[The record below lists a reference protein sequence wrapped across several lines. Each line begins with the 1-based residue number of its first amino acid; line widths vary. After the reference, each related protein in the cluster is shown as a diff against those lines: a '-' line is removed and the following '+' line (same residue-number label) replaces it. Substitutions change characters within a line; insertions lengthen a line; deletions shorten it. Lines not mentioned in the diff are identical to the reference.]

1 MRRWEPRHAGG
12 TNPKTPSFAKASEG
26 AALQNFATASTFALA
41 SSYAE
46 PSTFAGSPRFQ
57 GRPAVASGS
66 DRPHFPRPHRLP
78 ELLPNPD
85 SPDRRSVA
93 FAPFLQP
100 AGIKEANG
108 CATTTHVSSSFVTYI
123 DESGDEGFVFKPAGA
138 GSSRWFVLSAAVI
151 RKSDDLQVVA
161 CLREV
166 RALLGK
172 PPHQPLHF
180 VDLRHEQRIPYVRRV
195 GALPLRTVNVL
206 IYKPLIAE
214 PARFQRGK
222 DLLYR
227 HATRLLLARVSRL
240 CRDQRRAGEGDGC
253 TDLIFSNRS
262 TMSGAE
268 IRAHLSLTGSP
279 AADDPSATPLDAQ
292 VINPGRITTAEHSRL
307 AGLQIADAVASS
319 VYLAVTRNRYGEA
332 EPAYLRLLAGTIYRS
347 QHQALEHGLILWP
360 ADLAAV
366 KKSAPEAVH
375 LEGC

>member
-1 MRRWEPRHAGG
+1 M
-12 TNPKTPSFAKASEG
+12 
-26 AALQNFATASTFALA
+26 
-41 SSYAE
+41 
-46 PSTFAGSPRFQ
+46 
-57 GRPAVASGS
+57 
-66 DRPHFPRPHRLP
+66 
-78 ELLPNPD
+78 
-85 SPDRRSVA
+85 
-93 FAPFLQP
+93 
-100 AGIKEANG
+100 
-108 CATTTHVSSSFVTYI
+108 SSSFVTYI

-138 GSSRWFVLSAAVI
+138 GSSRWFVLSAAVM

-195 GALPLRTVNVL
+195 SGLPLRTVNVL

-292 VINPGRITTAEHSRL
+292 VIDPGRITTAEHSRL

-319 VYLAVTRNRYGEA
+319 AYLAVTRNRYGEA
-332 EPAYLRLLAGTIYRS
+332 EPAYLRLLAGTLYRH
-347 QHQALEHGLILWP
+347 QHQALDHGLIVWP
-360 ADLAAV
+360 ADVAAV
-366 KKSAPEAVH
+366 KKAAPEAVH